1 MPIWRR
7 NLSASSNHVKVNSMQ
22 RLSFAAAAVIGLIA
36 AVSPAFAEGG
46 KMPRIISLTGHG
58 EVRSVPDL
66 AYVTSGVVTQ
76 GTTAAEA
83 LAANTKAMTD
93 LFAALKDFGIEDKD
107 VQTSNFSVQPRYD
120 YQNGQ
125 APKLVGYDV
134 SNNVTV
140 TLRKIEGLGPLLDK
154 LVQNGSN
161 QISGI
166 SFDVAKP
173 QDAMDEARKLA
184 TADATRKAKVF
195 AQAMGIQLGNVM
207 QVSEGA
213 SAQPPIPMMRGKAM
227 MADAAAPVP
236 VAAGEQTIAVDV
248 SIIWEIKQP

>member
-1 MPIWRR
+1 MKR
-7 NLSASSNHVKVNSMQ
+7 M
-22 RLSFAAAAVIGLIA
+22 SFATAAILGLLAAA
-36 AVSPAFAEGG
+36 SPALAEGG

-58 EVRSVPDL
+58 EVRSAPDL
-66 AYVTSGVVTQ
+66 AYVTSGVLTQ
-76 GTTAAEA
+76 GTTAGEA
-83 LAANTKAMTD
+83 LAANTKAMND
-93 LFAALKDFGIEDKD
+93 LFAALKDSGIEDRD
-107 VQTSNFSVQPRYD
+107 IQTSNFSVQPRYD
-120 YQNGQ
+120 FQNGQ

-184 TADATRKAKVF
+184 TADATRKAKVY
-195 AQAMGIQLGNVM
+195 ADAMGIQLGPIM
-207 QVSEGA
+207 QVSEGGG
-213 SAQPPIPMMRGKAM
+213 AQPPMPMVRGTMMKADM
-227 MADAAAPVP
+227 AAAPVP
-236 VAAGEQTIAVDV
+236 VATGEQTIAVDV
-248 SIIWEIKQP
+248 NVIWEIQ

>member
-1 MPIWRR
+1 MKR
-7 NLSASSNHVKVNSMQ
+7 M
-22 RLSFAAAAVIGLIA
+22 SFATAAILGLLAAA
-36 AVSPAFAEGG
+36 SPALAEGG
-46 KMPRIISLTGHG
+46 RMPRIISLTGHG
-58 EVRSVPDL
+58 EVRSAPDL

-76 GTTAAEA
+76 GATAAEA
-83 LAANTKAMTD
+83 LAANTTAMND
-93 LFAALKDFGIEDKD
+93 LFAALKASGIEDRD
-107 VQTSNFSVQPRYD
+107 IQTSNFSVQPRYD
-120 YQNGQ
+120 FQNGQ

-161 QISGI
+161 QISGV

-184 TADATRKAKVF
+184 AADATRKAKVY
-195 AQAMGIQLGNVM
+195 ATAMGVELGPVM
-207 QVSEGA
+207 QVSEA
-213 SAQPPIPMMRGKAM
+213 SAGQPPMPMVRGTMMKADM
-227 MADAAAPVP
+227 AAAPVP

-248 SIIWEIKQP
+248 NITWEIQ

>member
-1 MPIWRR
+1 
-7 NLSASSNHVKVNSMQ
+7 MQ
-22 RLSFAAAAVIGLIA
+22 RLSFAAAAVLGLIA
-36 AVSPAFAEGG
+36 ATSPAFAEGG
-46 KMPRIISLTGHG
+46 RMPRIISLTGHG

-76 GTTAAEA
+76 GATAAEA
-83 LAANTKAMTD
+83 LASNTKAMND
-93 LFAALKDFGIEDKD
+93 LFAALRDSGIADKD

-120 YQNGQ
+120 FQNGQ

-161 QISGI
+161 QISGVT
-166 SFDVAKP
+166 FDVAKP

-184 TADATRKAKVF
+184 TADATRKAKVY
-195 AQAMGIQLGNVM
+195 AEAMGIELGPVM
-207 QVSEGA
+207 QVSEA
-213 SAQPPIPMMRGKAM
+213 SAGQPPMPMVRGTMMKADM
-227 MADAAAPVP
+227 AAAPVP

-248 SIIWEIKQP
+248 NVTWEIK